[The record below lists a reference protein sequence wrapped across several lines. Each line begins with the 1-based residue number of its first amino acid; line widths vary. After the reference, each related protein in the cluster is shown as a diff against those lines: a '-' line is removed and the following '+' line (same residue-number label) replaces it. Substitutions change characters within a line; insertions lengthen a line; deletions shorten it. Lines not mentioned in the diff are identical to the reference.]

1 MKLELIMCPH
11 DAALDPLFNGA
22 YSDAGGS
29 DAGEDSSEQEAPII
43 VVSNRLPFVLKRQPD
58 DGSLFRKAR
67 SVGQGY
73 MAQICRDTQRT
84 L

>member
-1 MKLELIMCPH
+1 MALITVCAL

-29 DAGEDSSEQEAPII
+29 DGEDSSEQEAPII
-43 VVSNRLPFVLKRQPD
+43 VVSNRLPFVLKRQAD

-67 SVGQGY
+67 
-73 MAQICRDTQRT
+73 
-84 L
+84 